1 MNGQDPLLDEIMR
14 RRIELRDMFFKHYI
28 DHELFSPTWWLTVV
42 LLIVP
47 LVVWWKMAD
56 KRRLLELCVFGL
68 LVNVAS
74 SFLDVA
80 GSEYVLWDYPVHTLP
95 QISLLIPVDYVI
107 VPVVGMM
114 IYQKFPKW
122 KGFLLA
128 CTVAGFAM
136 SFLCEPFAVF
146 IGLYKLILWRY
157 VYSFPIYILI
167 YLAAKLMT
175 GKLAD
180 AQAKSK

>member
-14 RRIELRDMFFKHYI
+14 LRIELRDMFFKHYI
-28 DHELFSPTWWLTVV
+28 DRELFSPTWWLTVG

-56 KRRLLELCVFGL
+56 RRKFLELCVFGL
-68 LVNVAS
+68 LVNVAA

-95 QISLLIPVDYVI
+95 QLSLLIPVDYVI

-114 IYQKFPKW
+114 IYQRFPKW
-122 KGFLLA
+122 KGFLIA
-128 CTVAGFAM
+128 CTVASSVM
-136 SFLCEPFAVF
+136 SFLGEPFAVF

-157 VYSFPIYILI
+157 EYSFPIYILI
-167 YLAAKLMT
+167 FIAAKLLT
-175 GKLAD
+175 EKLASD
-180 AQAKSK
+180 QTISK